1 MILAGNMIR
10 QIQPTVLKIFVFIFL
25 LLNCFAGI
33 IPYIAPFCQQG
44 ERWKLFWILCLP
56 FR

>member
-25 LLNCFAGI
+25 LLNCFVGI

-44 ERWKLFWILCLP
+44 ER
-56 FR
+56 